1 MLSLSWKS
9 LEDKCLLRNCT
20 PLPMDFDR
28 EGRGKDALNGSKSS
42 SSTKLLLLLKY
53 TQQLYHM
60 AVIMNKGE
68 KS

>member
-42 SSTKLLLLLKY
+42 SSTKLLLLLK
-53 TQQLYHM
+53 LYHM